1 MRALLAFIAQT
12 TDDGVFLPEDG
23 GSALVWVIFVGLI
36 VALYLV
42 VSRTRRR
49 AEQEFWERKREERE
63 ERRGGRGEN

>member
-23 GSALVWVIFVGLI
+23 GSALVWVIFIGLI

-49 AEQEFWERKREERE
+49 AEQEFWERKRKERE
-63 ERRGGRGEN
+63 DQ

>member
-23 GSALVWVIFVGLI
+23 GSALVWVIFIGLI

-63 ERRGGRGEN
+63 ERGKRAGD

>member
-12 TDDGVFLPEDG
+12 TDDGVFLPEDS

-63 ERRGGRGEN
+63 QRGKRS

>member
-49 AEQEFWERKREERE
+49 AEQEFWERKRKERE
-63 ERRGGRGEN
+63 QRGKRAGD